1 MCGIVG
7 YIGTQ
12 AATDILMAG
21 LEKLEYR
28 GYDSAGVATVWEGG
42 IHCVRAKG
50 KLYNL
55 RQKLEEIA
63 NPAQIG
69 IGHTRWATHGKPEEY
84 NAHPHT
90 DTRKRVAVVQNG
102 IIENYRQLRE
112 ELQKRGHEFTS
123 DTDTE
128 VIPHLIAEFL
138 TNSPTPDSPLPTPL
152 LEAVRQAVNQLKG
165 AFAIAVICAD
175 YPDELIVARQ
185 QAPLIIGFG
194 QGEFF
199 CASDTPAIVPH
210 TRAVLNLENGELAR
224 LTPLG
229 VEVYNFAGDRL
240 KKFPRTLN
248 WNPVQVEKQ
257 GFRHFM
263 LKEIYEQPG
272 VVRTCLET
280 YINDDW
286 HVDGRGEAADGAAD
300 GVTDG
305 VTDLA
310 ADRLTDVMDG
320 LTDVTDE
327 VTDLA
332 ADGVTDVTDG
342 VTDVGGK
349 LGEEMN
355 NPFVSSP
362 AISKA
367 ASSSSA
373 ANQPPIKLGIPN
385 SLYANLEQIQILAC
399 GTSWHAS
406 LVGKYLLEQLAG
418 IPTMVQYASEF
429 RYAPSPL
436 MKNTLTIGVTQSGE
450 TADTLAAL
458 EMERQRRMDLGAEYE
473 VKLLGITNRAESSLA
488 HLVTHII
495 ETHAGMEIGVAATKT
510 FVTQLVAFY
519 CLALDLAYRRKT
531 LPLSKIAEI
540 ITGLRQLPAQIEI
553 VLESQE
559 RYIEELAHDFSETQ
573 DFIFI
578 GRGINFPIALE
589 GALKLKEI
597 SYIHAEGYPA
607 GEMKHGPIALLD
619 AKVPVVAIAMPG
631 MVYDKV
637 LSNAQEAKAR
647 DARLI
652 GVTPM
657 NDQEAAHVFDHLLP
671 VPVVDELLSP
681 ILTVIP
687 LQLLAY
693 HIAARRGLD
702 VDQPRNL
709 AKSVTVE

>member
-28 GYDSAGVATVWEGG
+28 GYDSAGIATVWEGEL
-42 IHCVRAKG
+42 HRVRAKG
-50 KLYNL
+50 KLHNL
-55 RQKLEEIA
+55 REKLECLE
-63 NPAQIG
+63 NPARLG

-90 DTRKRVAVVQNG
+90 DSAGRIAVVHNG
-102 IIENYRQLRE
+102 IVENYRELRE
-112 ELQKRGHEFTS
+112 ALKQQGYEFRS

-128 VIPHLIAEFL
+128 VIANLIAEHL
-138 TNSPTPDSPLPTPL
+138 TNASTSSQNTSPLV
-152 LEAVRQAVNQLKG
+152 EAVRQTVNQLQG
-165 AFAIAVICAD
+165 AFAIAVISVD
-175 YPDELIVARQ
+175 YPDELIGARQ
-185 QAPLIIGFG
+185 QAPLVVGFG

-199 CASDTPAIVPH
+199 CASDTPAIVPY
-210 TRAVLNLENGELAR
+210 TRAVLPLENGELAR
-224 LTPLG
+224 LMPMG
-229 VEVYNFAGDRL
+229 IEVYNLEGDRL
-240 KKFPRTLN
+240 KKTPRTLN
-248 WNPVQVEKQ
+248 WNPVLVEKQ

-272 VVRTCLET
+272 VVRTCLEA
-280 YINDDW
+280 YLNNDW
-286 HVDGRGEAADGAAD
+286 SLE
-300 GVTDG
+300 TDDS
-305 VTDLA
+305 TLPQA
-310 ADRLTDVMDG
+310 
-320 LTDVTDE
+320 
-327 VTDLA
+327 
-332 ADGVTDVTDG
+332 
-342 VTDVGGK
+342 
-349 LGEEMN
+349 
-355 NPFVSSP
+355 F
-362 AISKA
+362 
-367 ASSSSA
+367 
-373 ANQPPIKLGIPN
+373 QPPIQLGIPA
-385 SLYANLEQIQILAC
+385 SLYENLERIQILAC

-429 RYAPSPL
+429 RYAPAPL
-436 MKNTLTIGVTQSGE
+436 TPNTLTIGVTQSGE

-458 EMERQRRMDLGAEYE
+458 DMEQKRRAELLPPYQPR
-473 VKLLGITNRAESSLA
+473 LLGITNRLESSLGT
-488 HLVTHII
+488 LVPHII
-495 ETHAGMEIGVAATKT
+495 ETHAGIEIGVAATKT
-510 FVTQLVAFY
+510 FVNQLVAFY
-519 CLALDLAYRRKT
+519 CLALDLAWQRQS
-531 LPLSKIAEI
+531 LPASRIKEI
-540 ITGLRQLPAQIEI
+540 LVGLRQLPAQIELI
-553 VLESQE
+553 LESQE
-559 RYIEELAHDFSETQ
+559 RYIEELAHEFAETK
-573 DFIFI
+573 DFIFL

-631 MVYDKV
+631 TVYEKV

-652 GVTPM
+652 GVTPI
-657 NDQEAAHVFDHLLP
+657 NDPDAAETFDNLLP
-671 VPVVDELLSP
+671 VPAVEELLSP

>member
-12 AATDILMAG
+12 TATDILLAG

-28 GYDSAGVATVWEGG
+28 GYDSAGIATVLEGE

-55 RQKLEEIA
+55 REKVEREV
-63 NPAQIG
+63 NPAKIG

-84 NAHPHT
+84 NAHPHM
-90 DTRKRVAVVQNG
+90 DTAMRVAVVQNG
-102 IIENYRQLRE
+102 IIENYRELRE
-112 ELQKRGHEFTS
+112 ELKERGHEFRS

-138 TNSPTPDSPLPTPL
+138 SHTPPSNPQQANSL
-152 LEAVRQAVNQLKG
+152 LEAVRSAVNKLKG
-165 AFAIAVICAD
+165 AFAIAIISAD

-185 QAPLIIGFG
+185 QAPLAIGFG

-199 CASDTPAIVPH
+199 CASDTPALVPH
-210 TRAVLNLENGELAR
+210 TRAVLTLENGELAR

-229 VEVYNFAGDRL
+229 VEVYNFAGERL
-240 KKFPRTLN
+240 KKYPRTLN
-248 WNPVQVEKQ
+248 WNPVLVEKQ

-272 VVRTCLET
+272 VVRNCLEA
-280 YINDDW
+280 YLEGNW
-286 HVDGRGEAADGAAD
+286 NSA
-300 GVTDG
+300 
-305 VTDLA
+305 
-310 ADRLTDVMDG
+310 
-320 LTDVTDE
+320 DVTQSPIN
-327 VTDLA
+327 
-332 ADGVTDVTDG
+332 
-342 VTDVGGK
+342 
-349 LGEEMN
+349 LGL
-355 NPFVSSP
+355 SP
-362 AISKA
+362 E
-367 ASSSSA
+367 
-373 ANQPPIKLGIPN
+373 
-385 SLYANLEQIQILAC
+385 LYADLEHIQILAC

-429 RYAPSPL
+429 RYAPAPL
-436 MKNTLTIGVTQSGE
+436 TANTLTIGVTQSGE

-458 EMERQRRMDLGAEYE
+458 EMEKKRRFGQLPKYE
-473 VKLLGITNRAESSLA
+473 PRLLGITNRPESSLG
-488 HLVTHII
+488 HLVGQII
-495 ETHAGMEIGVAATKT
+495 DTHAGIEIGVAATKT
-510 FVTQLVAFY
+510 FVSQLMAFY
-519 CLALDLAYRRKT
+519 CLALDLAWRRQT
-531 LPLSKIAEI
+531 LTATRMEEI
-540 ITGLRQLPAQIEI
+540 LVGLRQLPAQIELI
-553 VLESQE
+553 LESQE
-559 RYIEELAHDFSETQ
+559 RYIEELAHSFAETH
-573 DFIFI
+573 DFIFL

-631 MVYDKV
+631 TVYEKV

-657 NDQEAAHVFDHLLP
+657 NEHEAAETFDDLLP
-671 VPVVDELLSP
+671 VPVVEELLSP
-681 ILTVIP
+681 ILAVIP

>member
-7 YIGTQ
+7 YIGMQ
-12 AATDILMAG
+12 PASEILLAG

-28 GYDSAGVATVWEGG
+28 GYDSAGIATVNDKT

-50 KLYNL
+50 KLHNL
-55 RQKLEEIA
+55 RSKLQGND

-84 NAHPHT
+84 NAHPHM
-90 DTRKRVAVVQNG
+90 DVSGRIAVVQNG
-102 IIENYRQLRE
+102 IIENYRELRAD
-112 ELQKRGHEFTS
+112 LQAKGHLFKS

-128 VIPHLIAEFL
+128 VIPHLIAECLKVPSSAAPATVTSSIF
-138 TNSPTPDSPLPTPL
+138 
-152 LEAVRQAVNQLKG
+152 LEAVRQAVNSLEG
-165 AFAIAVICAD
+165 AFAIAVIHAD

-185 QAPLIIGFG
+185 QAPLSIGFG

-199 CASDTPAIVPH
+199 CASDTPALIPH
-210 TRAVLNLENGELAR
+210 TRAVLTLNNGEMGK

-229 VEVYNFAGDRL
+229 VELYNFEGDRL
-240 KKFPRTLN
+240 KRSPRTLT
-248 WNPVQVEKQ
+248 WNPIVVEKQ
-257 GFRHFM
+257 GFKHFM

-272 VVRTCLET
+272 VVRVCLEAYT
-280 YINDDW
+280 DSTW
-286 HVDGRGEAADGAAD
+286 EAGQPNPP
-300 GVTDG
+300 VNL
-305 VTDLA
+305 DL
-310 ADRLTDVMDG
+310 
-320 LTDVTDE
+320 
-327 VTDLA
+327 
-332 ADGVTDVTDG
+332 
-342 VTDVGGK
+342 
-349 LGEEMN
+349 
-355 NPFVSSP
+355 NP
-362 AISKA
+362 
-367 ASSSSA
+367 
-373 ANQPPIKLGIPN
+373 
-385 SLYANLEQIQILAC
+385 SLYEGLDHIQILAC
-399 GTSWHAS
+399 GTSWHAG

-429 RYAPSPL
+429 RYAPAPL
-436 MKNTLTIGVTQSGE
+436 MANTLVIGVTQSGE

-458 EMERQRRMDLGAEYE
+458 AMEQERRENLEA
-473 VKLLGITNRAESSLA
+473 KFSPRLLGITNRPESSLGN
-488 HLVTHII
+488 LVENII
-495 ETHAGMEIGVAATKT
+495 DTHAGIEIGVAATKT
-510 FVTQLVAFY
+510 FVAQVMAFY
-519 CLALDLAYRRKT
+519 ALAIDLSYRRGT
-531 LPLSKIAEI
+531 LSESRIEEI
-540 ITGLRQLPAQIEI
+540 LTGLRQLPGEIES

-559 RYIEELAHDFSETQ
+559 RYIEELAHEFGETQ
-573 DFIFI
+573 DFIFL

-631 MVYDKV
+631 SVYDKV

-657 NDQEAAHVFDHLLP
+657 DDKEAEETFDNLLP
-671 VPVVDELLSP
+671 VPVVEELLSP
-681 ILTVIP
+681 ILAVIP